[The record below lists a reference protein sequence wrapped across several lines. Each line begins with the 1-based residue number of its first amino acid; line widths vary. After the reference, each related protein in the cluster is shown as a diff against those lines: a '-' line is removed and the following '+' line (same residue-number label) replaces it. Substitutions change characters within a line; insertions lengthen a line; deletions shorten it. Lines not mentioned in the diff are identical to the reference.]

1 MIKLAQVEEIIG
13 KVTPPPGVADY
24 GGLIEKQGLIK
35 FANNLIKLIIVIAGL
50 YAFFNLIIAGYGFM
64 SAGGDPKKV
73 EEAWAKIWQSL
84 IGLLII
90 AGSFVLAAIFGWM
103 LFGDPGAILQPKITG
118 P

>member
-1 MIKLAQVEEIIG
+1 MPDVGEIIG
-13 KVTPPPGVADY
+13 RVTNPYKGIYGTGPGA
-24 GGLIEKQGLIK
+24 GEFGLITFL
-35 FANNLIKLIIVIAGL
+35 NNAIKLIIIIAGL

-64 SAGGDPKKV
+64 GAGGDSKKV

-103 LFGDPGAILQPKITG
+103 LFEEPGAILQPKIYG